1 MEIPP
6 PPSWPPSRQSAWMA
20 ALKSLVLPGLGQ
32 WHNGQFD
39 KAAWW
44 LLGFALLGIPGVA
57 VVALWLPPGWML
69 PVLLALL
76 FAALALW
83 IGGAV
88 DAYRTAWRIGEPR
101 AQGSPRPLW
110 RQQGITLLI
119 LLLCDGV
126 AFPMLTQEVRDHAVA
141 SFRIPSASMAPSL
154 WPGDIAFVDRRYACI
169 GCTGSVRRGDVVVF
183 AYPND
188 RTRYYVKRVVGLPG
202 DRVQVEGER
211 LRVNGKPVSAPE
223 AAMPPPGALAR
234 AQVQRSVA
242 AGAASIDQLVPPG
255 QVFVLG
261 DALRASVD
269 SREFGSVPLAD
280 VVGRVR
286 QLWWSSGPDGVR
298 WGRLGLVV
306 R

>member
-1 MEIPP
+1 
-6 PPSWPPSRQSAWMA
+6 
-20 ALKSLVLPGLGQ
+20 VLPGLGQ

-76 FAALALW
+76 LSALALW

-88 DAYRTAWRIGEPR
+88 DAYRTAWRIGEPH
-101 AQGSPRPLW
+101 APGSLRPPW

-126 AFPMLTQEVRDHAVA
+126 AFPMLAQTVRDHAVA
-141 SFRIPSASMAPSL
+141 SFRIPSGSMAPSL

-169 GCTGSVRRGDVVVF
+169 GCSVPVRRGDVVVF

-188 RTRYYVKRVVGLPG
+188 RTRYYVKRVIGLPG
-202 DRVQVEGER
+202 DRVEVDGER
-211 LRVNGKPVSAPE
+211 VRVNGQGVPAPE
-223 AAMPPPGALAR
+223 AAMPPASVMVR
-234 AQVQRSVA
+234 APAQPSVA
-242 AGAASIDQLVPPG
+242 AGAASIDQVVPPG
-255 QVFVLG
+255 RVFVLG
-261 DALRASVD
+261 DARGASVD

-298 WGRLGLVV
+298 WQRLGLVI